1 MRDIRQTKKFKEE
14 LGMLKIK
21 KYWESF
27 VPGFEPSERPD
38 WINLQASIGIEITQA
53 MHKREGEVLNL
64 LSTHAGKQ
72 EDQLPPTLLNRY
84 EGQLFYNEDEKLV
97 GVSNTKGLCN
107 SSVFL
112 ERLISSINCKIEK
125 LQTYQIFDT
134 NLLYVFYSFYF
145 LNYEVDN
152 FTSQIFREKEPGKR
166 YFNIIVVD
174 DNESLF
180 FFNIDTRKYQKIDVL
195 DNANLIKA
203 VEKLI

>member
-72 EDQLPPTLLNRY
+72 EDQLPTTLLNRY

-97 GVSNTKGLCN
+97 GASNTKGLGN
-107 SSVFL
+107 SSIFL
-112 ERLISSINCKIEK
+112 ERLISSINCKTEK